1 MILLIEME
9 GVDRGWPKVGGKTV
23 KITTGGE
30 EIRPK
35 KKKNLVEKEK

>member
-35 KKKNLVEKEK
+35 KKKKIL